1 MAFKVKESLDVYIL
15 VQKKGFA
22 FLKYC
27 VAIPFGR
34 MILRTKSRDEVTAGN
49 N

>member
-1 MAFKVKESLDVYIL
+1 MVFEVKESPDVYIL
-15 VQKKGFA
+15 VQKKRLA
-22 FLKYC
+22 FLEYH

-34 MILRTKSRDEVTAGN
+34 VILCTKSRDKMTTGN

>member
-1 MAFKVKESLDVYIL
+1 MAFEVEESPDVYIL

-22 FLKYC
+22 FLEDC
-27 VAIPFGR
+27 LAIPFGR
-34 MILRTKSRDEVTAGN
+34 VILCAKSRDEVTAGN